1 MASVK
6 VDSKKFDQSFDNM
19 VNDMVDFSMD
29 SHPAEI
35 DDREWTAKVQR
46 AVQFINRDKAKPVLD
61 QALDVLNSRDMSK
74 VRKLYDKVSDSG
86 DIEFSSL
93 RVFLLNLEDALS
105 TLGNPPTR
113 EQTYKN
119 TLASYK
125 SHTDHADKLVG
136 ELESK
141 LKRFVGARDV
151 DLVIELRPLESD
163 AGIDSLENPTVNVK
177 MMVRQRDNPDMTV
190 FLGDGRLEVDDVLDF
205 GDSDFFD
212 NEEQSANYLD
222 LVDYLRTGRLKQE
235 GELKLYRQ
243 MADAEM
249 MLWRTGKSIPAGK
262 WFASS
267 KSKASGVDVSGEF
280 NEIYTLSVDA
290 SVVRQT
296 DPGVYQTVVST
307 KLVGKKLVKA

>member
-1 MASVK
+1 
-6 VDSKKFDQSFDNM
+6 
-19 VNDMVDFSMD
+19 
-29 SHPAEI
+29 
-35 DDREWTAKVQR
+35 
-46 AVQFINRDKAKPVLD
+46 VLD